1 MGEKIGQSLGGND
14 MGKQVIATAKEKM
27 SKAVQVFT
35 KELATIRA
43 GRANSALLDKVT
55 VDYYGVPTPINQLAS
70 ISVPEPRLL
79 VVQPYDKSV
88 VSDMEKAI
96 LKSDLGVTPTSDG
109 SVIRIVIPPLTEE
122 RRRELVKIVKKE
134 SEEAK
139 VAIRNIR
146 RDANDE
152 LKKLEKQG
160 EITEDELHGFIDE
173 IQELTDEYIK
183 KIDNLTKEK
192 EKEIIEV

>member
-1 MGEKIGQSLGGND
+1 

-160 EITEDELHGFIDE
+160 EITEDELRGFIDE